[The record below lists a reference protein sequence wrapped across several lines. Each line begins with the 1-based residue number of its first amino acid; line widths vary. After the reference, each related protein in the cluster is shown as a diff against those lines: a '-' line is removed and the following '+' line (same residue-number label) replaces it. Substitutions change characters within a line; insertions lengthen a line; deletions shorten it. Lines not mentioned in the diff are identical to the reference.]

1 MKFQKYPFPVSNYTD
16 VIGMVASYGRLEKAN
31 PPTPFPIC
39 IAAATVGMRP
49 PICNLALVHV
59 ASVEFIGLI
68 FIVKHQ
74 QINYPLSRCNWHGR
88 KLWMI
93 GKRSNWAEK
102 IDVVLSNIRPVPN
115 PNKGDRLEIFLTKDV
130 VERRRMLRK
139 RRNDS
144 PRNLHSLSWRKLP
157 RFSIDQHLNEQE
169 ILLMIPWT
177 LKNTWTCK
185 QENERK
191 WIERSEVSGNDCVAS
206 VIRMKKCWSLVGG
219 RHISSRPRW
228 RRNETWQSLWS
239 SLECWAKIIR
249 ATFLVGGRHIS
260 SRPRW
265 RRNETWQTLWSSLE
279 CWAKIIRD
287 YASLSSTTTNSSC
300 CEKRYRENVCIS
312 NQKLILTTDRCEEY
326 IVTHVSEC
334 SPTAINE
341 ANDNTSSN
349 NLQKK
354 QNSTLCH
361 YSFGCDAQ
369 LVLKFNPVDNY
380 LIDCGSSKNT
390 SVGTRLFVADDSD
403 LITLSTPQ
411 TLFVN
416 TTSKPDSSAIDLALY
431 QTATVFDGTSN
442 YTFPIKKQ
450 GGHWIRIYFYPFN
463 HKSRN
468 LSTAR
473 FSVSAQSLTLLRDF
487 RPPSVPV
494 VKEYVL
500 NITSASLVLNFIPY
514 KDSFGFVNALEVI
527 SIPDELI
534 PNSAKTFS
542 PSGEQS
548 NLWKHALEKVVR
560 VNMGKLVVNPEND
573 SLWRHWDSDFSYLKH
588 DNLVKFVENITA
600 VNYTGF
606 PTKDIA
612 PASVYGTATKLDTE
626 LDPNSHTNMTW
637 LFDVDP
643 GFNYFV
649 RFHFCDIVSLEPK
662 QMFFNVYINSL
673 LVVRDLDLSKQT
685 SNILRSP
692 YYIDFVSRARNS
704 RNLSISIG
712 PSEAYNA
719 YPNGILNG
727 LEIMKIS
734 DFKGSLDLGETKVQS
749 SSSNSK
755 IKSWTILG
763 SVIVVTFVAVVLAL
777 VFFMMWRRRKLADVN
792 HSAQDKFGNKGR
804 KSTDGTATI
813 SSSNFG
819 YSFPLAVIKEA
830 TENFNDGLI
839 IGVGGFG
846 KWLSQGELEKLV
858 DPYVA
863 EEIKPESLKSYGE
876 IAEKCLAERGVDR
889 PTMGEILWKLECALQ
904 LQGISVRPRLNNQPS
919 NSHFED
925 SVLSTQY
932 SVGSDIDGVSM
943 SKVFSAMVKTEMR

>member
-1 MKFQKYPFPVSNYTD
+1 M
-16 VIGMVASYGRLEKAN
+16 GML
-31 PPTPFPIC
+31 
-39 IAAATVGMRP
+39 
-49 PICNLALVHV
+49 LVWV
-59 ASVEFIGLI
+59 LFILC
-68 FIVKHQ
+68 
-74 QINYPLSRCNWHGR
+74 L
-88 KLWMI
+88 
-93 GKRSNWAEK
+93 
-102 IDVVLSNIRPVPN
+102 
-115 PNKGDRLEIFLTKDV
+115 
-130 VERRRMLRK
+130 
-139 RRNDS
+139 
-144 PRNLHSLSWRKLP
+144 
-157 RFSIDQHLNEQE
+157 
-169 ILLMIPWT
+169 
-177 LKNTWTCK
+177 
-185 QENERK
+185 
-191 WIERSEVSGNDCVAS
+191 
-206 VIRMKKCWSLVGG
+206 
-219 RHISSRPRW
+219 ISS
-228 RRNETWQSLWS
+228 
-239 SLECWAKIIR
+239 
-249 ATFLVGGRHIS
+249 
-260 SRPRW
+260 
-265 RRNETWQTLWSSLE
+265 
-279 CWAKIIRD
+279 
-287 YASLSSTTTNSSC
+287 
-300 CEKRYRENVCIS
+300 
-312 NQKLILTTDRCEEY
+312 
-326 IVTHVSEC
+326 
-334 SPTAINE
+334 
-341 ANDNTSSN
+341 
-349 NLQKK
+349 
-354 QNSTLCH
+354 
-361 YSFGCDAQ
+361 SFQ
-369 LVLKFNPVDNY
+369 FNPVDNY

-390 SVGTRLFVADDSD
+390 SVGTRVFVADNSD

-416 TTSKPDSSAIDLALY
+416 TTSKPDHSSAIDLALY
-431 QTATVFDGTSN
+431 QTAIVFDGTSN

-473 FSVSAQSLTLLRDF
+473 FSVSAQSFTLLRDF

-534 PNSAKTFS
+534 PNSANTFS
-542 PSGEQS
+542 PSGEQN
-548 NLWKHALEKVVR
+548 NLWKHALEKVAR

-626 LDPNSHTNMTW
+626 FDPNTHTNMTW

-692 YYIDFVSRARNS
+692 YYIDFVSRSRNS

-755 IKSWTILG
+755 IKSWTIIG

-839 IGVGGFG
+839 IGVGGFGKVYKGVLRDDTKVAVKRGVPQSQQGLAEFETEIEMLSQFRHRHLVSLIGYCDEQNEMIIIYEYMDNGTLKNHLHGSDLPKLNWRQRLEICIGSAKGLHYLHTGSTKAIIHRDVKSANILLDENLMAKVADFGLSKNGPEIDHTHVSTAVKGSFGYLDPEYLIRQQLTEKSDVYSFGVVMLEILSGRPVIDPSQPRETVNLVEWAG

>member
-1 MKFQKYPFPVSNYTD
+1 MGILPVWILFIMCLICSSFQ
-16 VIGMVASYGRLEKAN
+16 
-31 PPTPFPIC
+31 
-39 IAAATVGMRP
+39 
-49 PICNLALVHV
+49 
-59 ASVEFIGLI
+59 
-68 FIVKHQ
+68 
-74 QINYPLSRCNWHGR
+74 
-88 KLWMI
+88 
-93 GKRSNWAEK
+93 
-102 IDVVLSNIRPVPN
+102 
-115 PNKGDRLEIFLTKDV
+115 
-130 VERRRMLRK
+130 
-139 RRNDS
+139 
-144 PRNLHSLSWRKLP
+144 
-157 RFSIDQHLNEQE
+157 
-169 ILLMIPWT
+169 
-177 LKNTWTCK
+177 
-185 QENERK
+185 
-191 WIERSEVSGNDCVAS
+191 
-206 VIRMKKCWSLVGG
+206 
-219 RHISSRPRW
+219 
-228 RRNETWQSLWS
+228 
-239 SLECWAKIIR
+239 
-249 ATFLVGGRHIS
+249 
-260 SRPRW
+260 
-265 RRNETWQTLWSSLE
+265 
-279 CWAKIIRD
+279 
-287 YASLSSTTTNSSC
+287 
-300 CEKRYRENVCIS
+300 
-312 NQKLILTTDRCEEY
+312 
-326 IVTHVSEC
+326 
-334 SPTAINE
+334 
-341 ANDNTSSN
+341 
-349 NLQKK
+349 
-354 QNSTLCH
+354 
-361 YSFGCDAQ
+361 
-369 LVLKFNPVDNY
+369 FNPVDNY

-390 SVGTRLFVADDSD
+390 SVGTRVFMADNSS
-403 LITLSTPQ
+403 LISLSTPQ

-416 TTSKPDSSAIDLALY
+416 TTSKPDSSTTDLALY
-431 QTATVFDGTSN
+431 QTAIVFHGTSN

-450 GGHWIRIYFYPFN
+450 GGHWIRLYFYPFN
-463 HKSRN
+463 HQSRN

-473 FSVSAQSLTLLRDF
+473 FSVSAQSFTLLRDF

-500 NITSASLVLNFIPY
+500 NITSNSLVLNFIPY

-534 PNSAKTFS
+534 PNSAKTFN
-542 PSGEQS
+542 PSGEQN
-548 NLWKHALEKVVR
+548 NLWKHALEKVAR

-606 PTKDIA
+606 STKDIA
-612 PASVYGTATKLDTE
+612 PASVYGTATKLDTDP
-626 LDPNSHTNMTW
+626 DPNTLTNMTW

-662 QMFFNVYINSL
+662 KMFFNVYINSL
-673 LVVRDLDLSKQT
+673 SVVRDLDLSKQT

-692 YYIDFVSRARNS
+692 YYIDFVSRSRNS

-734 DFKGSLDLGETKVQS
+734 DSMGSLDLGETKVQS
-749 SSSNSK
+749 STSNSK
-755 IKSWTILG
+755 IKTWTILG
-763 SVIVVTFVAVVLAL
+763 SAILVTFVAVVLAL
-777 VFFMMWRRRKLADVN
+777 VFFMTWRRRKLAHVN
-792 HSAQDKFGNKGR
+792 HSAEDKFGNKGR

-813 SSSNFG
+813 SSSKFG

-846 KWLSQGELEKLV
+846 KVYKGVLRDETKVAVKRGVPQSQQGFAEFETEIEMLSQFRHRHLVSLIGYCDEQNEMIIIYEYMDNGTLKNHLYGSDLPKLNWRQRLEICIGSAKGLHYLHTGSTKAIIHRDVKSANILLDENLMAKVADFGLSKNGPEIDHTHVSTAVKGSFGYLDPEYLIRQQLTEKSDVYSFGVVMLEILSGRPVIDPSQPRETVNLVEWAGKWLSQGEHEKLV
-858 DPYVA
+858 DPYLA
-863 EEIKPESLKSYGE
+863 EEIKPESLKNYGE
-876 IAEKCLAERGVDR
+876 IVEKCLAERGIDR

-943 SKVFSAMVKTEMR
+943 SKVFSDMVKTEMR